1 MIALG
6 KGLKYEGRKFG
17 FSELYLDL
25 WSLGRF
31 IRHYNSQNSSKQTN
45 SFLKNTKIR

>member
-17 FSELYLDL
+17 FSELYLHL

-31 IRHYNSQNSSKQTN
+31 FYV
-45 SFLKNTKIR
+45 FGNTQK